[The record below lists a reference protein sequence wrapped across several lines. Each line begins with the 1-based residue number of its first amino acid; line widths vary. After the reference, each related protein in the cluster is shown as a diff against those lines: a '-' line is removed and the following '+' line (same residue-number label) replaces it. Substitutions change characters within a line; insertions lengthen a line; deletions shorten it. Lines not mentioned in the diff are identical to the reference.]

1 MNRATLNVGSESNG
15 AHLDELVAATPSS
28 RDRYVD
34 FLRAASIGVV
44 VLGHWLSALI
54 AWKDGELN
62 AHNAV
67 GIGPWLC
74 YTTWILQVMPVF
86 FFVGGFSNFKSLDR
100 TFHRGES
107 ALQFLR
113 ARLVRLL
120 TPAGVFI
127 WVWLMI
133 LLGLR
138 LAGALTPGLVKSL
151 LLVVG
156 ILWFLLVYLFI
167 TLLAPVT
174 YRLHRRFGAAAILV
188 IGSLAIV
195 VDVLRF
201 VFGMEAAGWANMVF
215 VWVFVH
221 QLGFF
226 YADGTLTRARRRT
239 HLAMALG
246 GLAALLVLTTLGAYP
261 KSMVSTGFERASNM
275 SPPTV
280 CILALTLWLAG
291 AAMYLRGWANRWL
304 ARPGPWKVVV
314 AANSVIMTVFLWHL
328 SAYAAVFGVLSL
340 LGFSGSAPLTAN
352 WWLER
357 SIWVGGAALV
367 LIPLVLLFGRFERP
381 TLRPRVG
388 PLTTAEP

>member
-1 MNRATLNVGSESNG
+1 VNLK
-15 AHLDELVAATPSS
+15 ELAEQTPAS

-34 FLRAASIGVV
+34 FLRAASISVV
-44 VLGHWLSALI
+44 VLGHWLSALVG
-54 AWKDGELN
+54 WKDGALSVR
-62 AHNAV
+62 NAV

-100 TFHRGES
+100 TFHRGEF

-188 IGSLAIV
+188 IGFLAIV

-239 HLAMALG
+239 HLVIALG

-291 AAMYLRGWANRWL
+291 AAMYLRGRANRWL

-388 PLTTAEP
+388 PLKTAEP